1 MKQNKSENPTM
12 KWHRGLKYSNTV
24 EHPPMS
30 IGRRYFREQLKRL
43 IKQNKK
49 ESKCTDTQDMK

>member
-43 IKQNKK
+43 IKQNRKRNK
-49 ESKCTDTQDMK
+49 NV